1 MQAER
6 RVWYNTQMKVF
17 DFDETILH
25 GNSVRRFFG
34 YCLVR
39 LPYLVLY
46 LPVQLVACLL
56 YAVKILNKD
65 RFLSVLESFVLFVPC
80 KKKFIVRFWDKNFK
94 HIKSWYLSQRS
105 NEDVVISASP
115 LYLVEEACHRL
126 GVTCFAT
133 NYSPETFLSK
143 SPHCW
148 GSVKV
153 DVYRQNFG
161 DTPIEK
167 FYTDSMSDLPLL
179 EMAHEGYF
187 VKGNSVS
194 LLYLNGQKV
203 QQP

>member
-1 MQAER
+1 
-6 RVWYNTQMKVF
+6 MKVF

-94 HIKSWYLSQRS
+94 HIKSWYLSQHSDKGCGNFRLTFVPCGRS
-105 NEDVVISASP
+105 VPPSGGN
-115 LYLVEEACHRL
+115 LFCHKL
-126 GVTCFAT
+126 Q
-133 NYSPETFLSK
+133 S
-143 SPHCW
+143 
-148 GSVKV
+148 
-153 DVYRQNFG
+153 
-161 DTPIEK
+161 
-167 FYTDSMSDLPLL
+167 
-179 EMAHEGYF
+179 
-187 VKGNSVS
+187 
-194 LLYLNGQKV
+194 
-203 QQP
+203 